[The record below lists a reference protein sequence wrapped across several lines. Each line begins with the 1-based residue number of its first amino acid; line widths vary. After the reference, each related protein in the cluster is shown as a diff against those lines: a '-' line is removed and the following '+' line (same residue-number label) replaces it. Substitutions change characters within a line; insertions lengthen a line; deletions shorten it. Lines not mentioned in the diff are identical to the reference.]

1 MKKKYVVYLVVSYMD
16 DYGCLHFINVK
27 DNEYNN
33 EEDAIIRAYVF
44 RNFGY
49 GVKIEEMWGE

>member
-49 GVKIEEMWGE
+49 GVKIEEM